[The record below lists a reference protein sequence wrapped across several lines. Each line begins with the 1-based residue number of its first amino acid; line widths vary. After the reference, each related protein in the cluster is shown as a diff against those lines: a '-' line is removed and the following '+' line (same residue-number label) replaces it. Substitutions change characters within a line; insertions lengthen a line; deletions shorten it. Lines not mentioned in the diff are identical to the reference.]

1 MIPELGHFALILALA
16 MAFAQ
21 SVLPLVGAQTG
32 NAAWMSLARPS
43 ARGQF
48 LFIAIAYACL
58 TYAFINND
66 FSVLLAAQHSNST
79 LPLIYR
85 ITAVWGNHEGSILL
99 WSLILAGWTLAVS
112 IFSKQLDDRML
123 ARVLG
128 VMGLISFGFILFTLL
143 TSNPFI
149 RLLPAAA
156 DGRDLNPL
164 LQDPGM
170 IIHPPMLYMG
180 YVGFVVA
187 FAFAISALL
196 SGRLDAA
203 WARWS
208 RPWTTVAWCFLTF
221 GIALGSFWAYYEL
234 GWGGWWFWDPVE
246 NASFM
251 PWLVGTALMHSLSV
265 TEKRGGF
272 KMWTALLAILT
283 FSLSLLGTFIVR
295 SGVLSSVHAFATD
308 PARGIFILGFLAVV
322 IGGSLLLFAFRAPK
336 VAAGGSFEMV
346 SRESMLLAN
355 NVLLVVA
362 AAAVLLG
369 TIYPLVLDAM
379 GVGKLSVGPPY
390 FVAVFVP
397 LMAPALFL
405 MGVGPMTRWRKAEVM
420 DLGKRLRWAFGVSLA
435 SALIAPFVL
444 GHWTPMVGFGLL
456 LAVWIASTAV
466 VNLVTRVREH
476 PASAAAALAAQP
488 GSYYGMLLAHFG
500 VSVFIVGVTMVSGFS
515 TESDVRM
522 EVGDT
527 TTAGQYQV
535 RMDGVKRVV
544 GPNYVS
550 SRASLSIT
558 ENGKPVGVLT
568 PERRVY
574 NVSRSPM
581 TEVAIDRG
589 ITRDVYV
596 ALGEPVSATAWSVR
610 VHHKPFVNL
619 IWIGCLL
626 MALGGVLA
634 ASDRRYRIKRKAA
647 AHAEVAL
654 PVVAPDDKALRPAA
668 AR

>member
-1 MIPELGHFALILALA
+1 
-16 MAFAQ
+16 
-21 SVLPLVGAQTG
+21 
-32 NAAWMSLARPS
+32 
-43 ARGQF
+43 
-48 LFIAIAYACL
+48 
-58 TYAFINND
+58 
-66 FSVLLAAQHSNST
+66 
-79 LPLIYR
+79 
-85 ITAVWGNHEGSILL
+85 
-99 WSLILAGWTLAVS
+99 
-112 IFSKQLDDRML
+112 
-123 ARVLG
+123 
-128 VMGLISFGFILFTLL
+128 
-143 TSNPFI
+143 
-149 RLLPAAA
+149 
-156 DGRDLNPL
+156 
-164 LQDPGM
+164 
-170 IIHPPMLYMG
+170 
-180 YVGFVVA
+180 
-187 FAFAISALL
+187 
-196 SGRLDAA
+196 
-203 WARWS
+203 
-208 RPWTTVAWCFLTF
+208 
-221 GIALGSFWAYYEL
+221 
-234 GWGGWWFWDPVE
+234 
-246 NASFM
+246 
-251 PWLVGTALMHSLSV
+251 
-265 TEKRGGF
+265 
-272 KMWTALLAILT
+272 
-283 FSLSLLGTFIVR
+283 
-295 SGVLSSVHAFATD
+295 
-308 PARGIFILGFLAVV
+308 
-322 IGGSLLLFAFRAPK
+322 
-336 VAAGGSFEMV
+336 
-346 SRESMLLAN
+346 
-355 NVLLVVA
+355 
-362 AAAVLLG
+362 
-369 TIYPLVLDAM
+369 
-379 GVGKLSVGPPY
+379 
-390 FVAVFVP
+390 
-397 LMAPALFL
+397 
-405 MGVGPMTRWRKAEVM
+405 
-420 DLGKRLRWAFGVSLA
+420 
-435 SALIAPFVL
+435 
-444 GHWTPMVGFGLL
+444 MVGFGLL